1 MGSNQLE
8 RGGEID
14 YPSLGRLGWETKRS
28 EAVVGTKTWATHTLG
43 PFVSV
48 YVCGY
53 KIIES

>member
-1 MGSNQLE
+1 MRE